1 MANVLERGVAIPNEN
16 GCPVG
21 RDAQHEAHMLAYSHS
36 TVACA
41 PEKALQAA
49 GEGKNVVE
57 LVLFGIGATVMGL
70 LLWYAI
76 MVLTRLQVG
85 ILAIA
90 LY

>member
-1 MANVLERGVAIPNEN
+1 MANVLERGVAIADRD
-16 GCPVG
+16 GFPVG
-21 RDAQHEAHMLAYSHS
+21 AQHEAHLIACSHS

-49 GEGKNVVE
+49 GEGKNVGP
-57 LVLFGIGATVMGL
+57 LLFGVGATVMGL
-70 LLWYAI
+70 LLGYAI

>member
-1 MANVLERGVAIPNEN
+1 MANVLERGVAIADRD
-16 GCPVG
+16 GFPVG
-21 RDAQHEAHMLAYSHS
+21 AQDEAHLIAGSHS

-49 GEGKNVVE
+49 GESKNVE
-57 LVLFGIGATVMGL
+57 PLLFGIGGIVIGL
-70 LLWYAI
+70 LLGYAI
-76 MVLTRLQVG
+76 MVFTRLQVG

>member
-1 MANVLERGVAIPNEN
+1 MADVLERGIAIADGNRF
-16 GCPVG
+16 PVG
-21 RDAQHEAHMLAYSHS
+21 AQHEAHLIACSHA
-36 TVACA
+36 TVASA

-49 GEGKNVVE
+49 GEGKNVE
-57 LVLFGIGATVMGL
+57 PLLFGIGATVMGL

-76 MVLTRLQVG
+76 MVFARLQVG

>member
-1 MANVLERGVAIPNEN
+1 MANVLERGVAIADRD
-16 GCPVG
+16 GFPVG
-21 RDAQHEAHMLAYSHS
+21 GEAQHGAHMIACSHS

-41 PEKALQAA
+41 PEKAMQAA
-49 GEGKNVVE
+49 GEGKNVGP
-57 LVLFGIGATVMGL
+57 LLFGVGATVMGL
-70 LLWYAI
+70 LLGYAI